1 MPKFIVDTRKRHIP
15 VERPPYELWPIV
27 RYQGMKQETFL
38 SPEENAVAAYE
49 KNWGDL
55 LRNSFGDE
63 EAERF
68 EIMASFRKFVR
79 ENYEIVGLTQY
90 VVTREGR
97 LIHPSF
103 GEEVLFELKEK

>member
-1 MPKFIVDTRKRHIP
+1 
-15 VERPPYELWPIV
+15 
-27 RYQGMKQETFL
+27 MKQETFL

-49 KNWGDL
+49 KNWAEI
-55 LRNSFGDE
+55 LRRDFGEE

-79 ENYEIVGLTQY
+79 DNYEIVGLRQY
-90 VVTREGR
+90 QVTRDGK
-97 LIHPSF
+97 LFHPVF